1 MSVLTFLAG
10 LTSVGLMYVLGARM
24 FASARF
30 GLVTAGIFALTPLI
44 WRQAQDAPASL
55 YPLPFVLG
63 WLWAVAHFPDGRAP
77 WWAAVAGGLL
87 GLGVYSSRAA
97 AVMMPLYLLLT

>member
-10 LTSVGLMYVLGARM
+10 LTSVGLMYVLGERM

-30 GLVTAGIFALTPLI
+30 GLVTAGIFALTPLV
-44 WRQAQDAPASL
+44 WRQIQNAPASL

-63 WLWAVAHFPDGRAP
+63 WLWAVAQFGDSREA
-77 WWAAVAGGLL
+77 WWPAVAGGLL
-87 GLGVYSSRAA
+87 GLGVYSSHAA
-97 AVMMPLYLLLT
+97 AV